1 MGSVPVFAR
10 GGGGRAGE
18 RARGRRPRCCRQRLR
33 HREASPEPP
42 RRGRDRGRGPPVER
56 AAAALRSA
64 ARLPREG
71 GRGGVQ
77 ARVRPVLPPGK
88 PAGRRIQ
95 AWRSPPADL
104 GPRRSSAS
112 SRRPVLRR
120 DRRGQVPDGRC
131 AERGALKAQASA
143 RLLPQEARSVKAREH
158 QDVVERAVG
167 DNIAAAP
174 LQLLP
179 YPHVYVREVFPR
191 DFYGD
196 IQRHLPPSDLLMPLQ
211 QARGVRGYP
220 QRFVLEL
227 VPERLAAVPEPYRGF
242 WSALAGWM
250 LGGAFAQRVLDKF
263 RGFIDTRFKDQQP
276 EFGDE
281 ALLVND
287 RTDYSLGPHTDTTSK
302 VVSML
307 FYLPGDDRLEKHGT
321 SLYVPRKPGFTC
333 EGGPHYRFDGFERV
347 ATMPFLPNT
356 LFAFAKTDHS
366 FHGVEPIAAPG
377 IRSYLLLYDLRV
389 KHAH

>member
-1 MGSVPVFAR
+1 MGSVPVFGRR
-10 GGGGRAGE
+10 GGARAGK
-18 RARGRRPRCCRQRLR
+18 RARSRRPRCCRQRLR

-42 RRGRDRGRGPPVER
+42 CRGRHRGGGAPVER
-56 AAAALRSA
+56 AAAALRAA
-64 ARLPREG
+64 ARLPRKG

-104 GPRRSSAS
+104 GPRRTSAS

-120 DRRGQVPDGRC
+120 DRRGQVPDGRR

-143 RLLPQEARSVKAREH
+143 RLLPQETKSVKAREH

-179 YPHVYVREVFPR
+179 YPHVYLREVFPR
-191 DFYGD
+191 DFYG
-196 IQRHLPPSDLLMPLQ
+196 
-211 QARGVRGYP
+211 
-220 QRFVLEL
+220 E
-227 VPERLAAVPEPYRGF
+227 
-242 WSALAGWM
+242 
-250 LGGAFAQRVLDKF
+250 
-263 RGFIDTRFKDQQP
+263 QP

-287 RTDYSLGPHTDTTSK
+287 HTDYSLGPHTDTPSK
-302 VVSML
+302 VVSVL

-333 EGGPHYRFDGFERV
+333 QGGPHYLFDGFERV

-356 LFAFAKTDHS
+356 MFAFVKTDHS
-366 FHGVEPIAAPG
+366 FHGVEPIADAA
-377 IRSYLLLYDLRV
+377 ISRYLLLYDLRV
-389 KHAH
+389 KPHAH